1 MNDPFPPSQWERRF
15 ERLVE
20 IVPFVTLAA
29 SLAISLATPD
39 QPTGGVLRTL
49 AFTALALAW
58 ILGAR
63 LLVPAEVRGRRAF
76 VSVHFAGVLATA
88 ALLSFHDPIFVIY
101 CISGFFL
108 AANFAPSKWTFAA
121 VAATSC
127 IVYGSTLDWS
137 QATVQLVAFHLAIVA
152 VQTVAI
158 GGGAIAGIRIEDR
171 QRKYRKAVTDLQT
184 ALEENADLHAQ
195 LLTQAHQAGILDE
208 RQRMAREIHD
218 TLAQGLT
225 GIITQLRA
233 AQRVENADTHVELA
247 LNLARDSLTE
257 ARRSVAALQPH
268 QLENAHL
275 PDAMT
280 TLARNWSQTTG
291 VDLHVEVTGDRVPLS
306 PAIEVTLFR
315 VAQEALA
322 NVAKHAG
329 ATRAGLTL
337 SYTGTLVL
345 LDIRDDGIGIQ
356 DTHDG
361 KGFGLSSMRQRLRG
375 VGGSLEIESTPG
387 EGTAI
392 SATVPAL
399 QSTPAHRGTPT
410 PGEDAAPAGDTVPA
424 GDTAPALEGNPQ

>member
-1 MNDPFPPSQWERRF
+1 MNDPFPPSTWERRF
-15 ERLVE
+15 ERVVE
-20 IVPFVTLAA
+20 IVPYITLAA
-29 SLAISLATPD
+29 SLVISLASPD
-39 QPTGGVLRTL
+39 QPEGGIPRTL
-49 AFTALALAW
+49 ALTALALAW
-58 ILGAR
+58 ILGTHT
-63 LLVPAEVRGRRAF
+63 LLPAALRGRRVVVA
-76 VSVHFAGVLATA
+76 VHFAGVLATA
-88 ALLSFHDPIFVIY
+88 ALLAFHDPIFVIY

-108 AANFAPSKWTFAA
+108 AARFAPSKWTFAA
-121 VAATSC
+121 VAATSF
-127 IVYGSTLDWS
+127 VLYGSSLDWA
-137 QATVQLVAFHLAIVA
+137 QATIQLVAFHLAIIA

-158 GGGAIAGIRIEDR
+158 GGGAIAGIKIEDR
-171 QRKYRKAVTDLQT
+171 QRRYRKAVSDLQT

-208 RQRMAREIHD
+208 RRRMAREIHD

-233 AQRVENADTHVELA
+233 AQRVKDSGTHVELA
-247 LNLARDSLTE
+247 LTLAQDSLTE

-268 QLENAHL
+268 QLEDAHL
-275 PDAMT
+275 PEAMT

-329 ATRAGLTL
+329 ATRVGLTL
-337 SYTGTLVL
+337 SYTGAVVL
-345 LDIRDDGIGIQ
+345 LDIRDDGTGI
-356 DTHDG
+356 HNPNG

-375 VGGSLEIESTPG
+375 VGGSLEIESAPG
-387 EGTAI
+387 EGTAV

-399 QSTPAHRGTPT
+399 Q
-410 PGEDAAPAGDTVPA
+410 GDPR
-424 GDTAPALEGNPQ
+424 

>member
-1 MNDPFPPSQWERRF
+1 MNDPFPPSRWERRF
-15 ERLVE
+15 EHMIAV
-20 IVPFVTLAA
+20 VPYVTLAA
-29 SLAISLATPD
+29 SLVISLASPD
-39 QPTGGVLRTL
+39 QPEGGIGRTL
-49 AFTALALAW
+49 ALTALALAW
-58 ILGAR
+58 NVGHT
-63 LLVPAEVRGRRAF
+63 LLPAAVRRRRTV
-76 VSVHFAGVLATA
+76 VSIHFAGVLATA
-88 ALLSFHDPIFVIY
+88 ALLAFHDPIFVIY
-101 CISGFFL
+101 CTSGFFI

-127 IVYGSTLDWS
+127 ILYSSTLDWS
-137 QATVQLVAFHLAIVA
+137 QATAQLIAFHLAIIA

-158 GGGAIAGIRIEDR
+158 GGGAIAGIRIEER
-171 QRKYRKAVTDLQT
+171 HSKYRKALSDLQA

-233 AQRVENADTHVELA
+233 AQRVKDSDTHVELA
-247 LNLARDSLTE
+247 LTLAQDSLTE

-268 QLENAHL
+268 QLDDAHL
-275 PDAMT
+275 PDAMA
-280 TLARNWSQTTG
+280 TLARNWTQANG

-337 SYTGTLVL
+337 SYAGSVVL
-345 LDIRDDGIGIQ
+345 LDIRDNGTGI
-356 DTHDG
+356 HNPDG

-387 EGTAI
+387 EGTAV

-399 QSTPAHRGTPT
+399 Q
-410 PGEDAAPAGDTVPA
+410 
-424 GDTAPALEGNPQ
+424 GNPR

>member
-1 MNDPFPPSQWERRF
+1 MNDPFPPSAWERRF
-15 ERLVE
+15 DRVVE
-20 IVPFVTLAA
+20 VVPYITLAA
-29 SLAISLATPD
+29 SLVISLASPD
-39 QPTGGVLRTL
+39 QPEGGMPRTL
-49 AFTALALAW
+49 ALTALALAW
-58 ILGAR
+58 NLGAHT
-63 LLVPAEVRGRRAF
+63 LLPAALRGRRVVVTVYF
-76 VSVHFAGVLATA
+76 VGVLATA
-88 ALLSFHDPIFVIY
+88 ALLASHDPIFLIY

-108 AANFAPSKWTFAA
+108 AANFAPSRWTFAA
-121 VAATSC
+121 VAATSF
-127 IVYGSTLDWS
+127 VLYGSTIDWS
-137 QATVQLVAFHLAIVA
+137 QATPQLVAFYLAIIA

-158 GGGAIAGIRIEDR
+158 GGGSIAGIKIEDR
-171 QRKYRKAVTDLQT
+171 QRKYRQAVHDLQT
-184 ALEENADLHAQ
+184 AMKENADLHAQ

-233 AQRVENADTHVELA
+233 AQRVEDSDTHVELA
-247 LNLARDSLTE
+247 LTLAQDSLTE

-268 QLENAHL
+268 QLEDAHL
-275 PDAMT
+275 PEAMS
-280 TLARNWSQTTG
+280 TLARNWSQSTG

-306 PAIEVTLFR
+306 PAIEVALFR

-337 SYTGTLVL
+337 SYTGAVVL
-345 LDIRDDGIGIQ
+345 LDIRDNGTGI
-356 DTHDG
+356 HDANG

-387 EGTAI
+387 EGTAV

-399 QSTPAHRGTPT
+399 QGSPR
-410 PGEDAAPAGDTVPA
+410 
-424 GDTAPALEGNPQ
+424 

>member
-1 MNDPFPPSQWERRF
+1 MNDDPFPPSTWERRF
-15 ERLVE
+15 ERAAE
-20 IVPFVTLAA
+20 IVPYITLAA
-29 SLAISLATPD
+29 SLALSLASPD
-39 QPTGGVLRTL
+39 RAGGEIPRTL
-49 AFTALALAW
+49 ALTALALAW
-58 ILGAR
+58 LLGTR
-63 LLVPAEVRGRRAF
+63 PLLPAVRRRRVA
-76 VSVHFAGVLATA
+76 VTVHFAGVLATA

-101 CISGFFL
+101 CISGYFL

-121 VAATSC
+121 VAATS
-127 IVYGSTLDWS
+127 VVLYGSTLDWT
-137 QATVQLVAFHLAIVA
+137 QATLQLLFFHLAIVV

-158 GGGAIAGIRIEDR
+158 GGGHIAGIRIEDR
-171 QRKYRKAVTDLQT
+171 QRKYRKAVSDLQT
-184 ALEENADLHAQ
+184 AMEENADLHAQ

-233 AQRVENADTHVELA
+233 AQRVEDSGTHLELA
-247 LNLARDSLTE
+247 LDLAQDSLTE

-268 QLENAHL
+268 QLEDAHL
-275 PDAMT
+275 PEAMT
-280 TLARNWSQTTG
+280 TLARNWTETTG

-337 SYTGTLVL
+337 SYTGAVVL
-345 LDIRDDGIGIQ
+345 LDIRDDGTGI
-356 DTHDG
+356 DNPGSDNPG
-361 KGFGLSSMRQRLRG
+361 GGFGLSSMRQRLRG
-375 VGGSLEIESTPG
+375 VGGTLEVESTPG
-387 EGTAI
+387 EGTAV

-399 QSTPAHRGTPT
+399 Q
-410 PGEDAAPAGDTVPA
+410 
-424 GDTAPALEGNPQ
+424 GNPR

>member
-1 MNDPFPPSQWERRF
+1 MNDPFPPSTWERRF
-15 ERLVE
+15 ERAVE
-20 IVPFVTLAA
+20 VIPYVTLAV
-29 SLAISLATPD
+29 SLVISLASPD
-39 QPTGGVLRTL
+39 QPEGGIPRTFAL
-49 AFTALALAW
+49 TALALAW
-58 ILGAR
+58 ILGVR
-63 LLVPAEVRGRRAF
+63 TLLPAAVRGRRVA
-76 VSVHFAGVLATA
+76 VTVHFAGVLSTA
-88 ALLSFHDPIFVIY
+88 ALLAFHDPIFVIY

-121 VAATSC
+121 VAATS
-127 IVYGSTLDWS
+127 VVLYGSTLDWT
-137 QATVQLVAFHLAIVA
+137 QATVQLIAFHMAIVA

-158 GGGAIAGIRIEDR
+158 GGGHILGIRIEDR
-171 QRKYRKAVTDLQT
+171 QRKYRKAVSDLQT

-233 AQRVENADTHVELA
+233 AQRVKDSGTHLELA
-247 LNLARDSLTE
+247 LDLAQDSLTE
-257 ARRSVAALQPH
+257 ARRSVAALQPR
-268 QLENAHL
+268 QLEEAHL
-275 PDAMT
+275 PEAMT
-280 TLARNWSQTTG
+280 TLARNWTQTTG
-291 VDLHVEVTGDRVPLS
+291 VDLHIEVTGDRVPLS

-337 SYTGTLVL
+337 SYTGPVVL
-345 LDIRDDGIGIQ
+345 LDIRDDGTGI
-356 DTHDG
+356 HDPG
-361 KGFGLSSMRQRLRG
+361 SRGFGLSSMRQRLRG

-387 EGTAI
+387 EGTAV

-399 QSTPAHRGTPT
+399 Q
-410 PGEDAAPAGDTVPA
+410 
-424 GDTAPALEGNPQ
+424 GNVL

>member
-1 MNDPFPPSQWERRF
+1 MNDPFPPSTWERRF
-15 ERLVE
+15 ERAAE
-20 IVPFVTLAA
+20 IVPYITLAA
-29 SLAISLATPD
+29 SLALSLASPD
-39 QPTGGVLRTL
+39 RPEGEIPRTFAL
-49 AFTALALAW
+49 TALALAW
-58 ILGAR
+58 LLGTRPLLPAAVRRRR
-63 LLVPAEVRGRRAF
+63 LTVT
-76 VSVHFAGVLATA
+76 VHFAGVLATA
-88 ALLSFHDPIFVIY
+88 GLLGLHDPAFVIY

-121 VAATSC
+121 VAATS
-127 IVYGSTLDWS
+127 VVLYGTTLDWT
-137 QATVQLVAFHLAIVA
+137 QATPQLILFHLAIVV

-158 GGGAIAGIRIEDR
+158 GGGHIAGIRIEDR
-171 QRKYRKAVTDLQT
+171 QRKYRKAVSDLQT
-184 ALEENADLHAQ
+184 AMKENADLHAQ

-233 AQRVENADTHVELA
+233 AQRVEDSGTHLELA
-247 LNLARDSLTE
+247 LDLAQDSLTE

-268 QLENAHL
+268 QLEDAHL
-275 PDAMT
+275 PEAMT
-280 TLARNWSQTTG
+280 TLARNWTETTG

-337 SYTGTLVL
+337 SYTGAVVL
-345 LDIRDDGIGIQ
+345 LDIRDDGTGI
-356 DTHDG
+356 DNPGSDNPG
-361 KGFGLSSMRQRLRG
+361 GGFGLSSMRQRLRG
-375 VGGSLEIESTPG
+375 VGGTLEVESTPG
-387 EGTAI
+387 EGTAV

-399 QSTPAHRGTPT
+399 Q
-410 PGEDAAPAGDTVPA
+410 
-424 GDTAPALEGNPQ
+424 GNPR

>member
-1 MNDPFPPSQWERRF
+1 MNDPFPPSTWERRF
-15 ERLVE
+15 ERVVE
-20 IVPFVTLAA
+20 IVPYITLAT
-29 SLAISLATPD
+29 SLLFSLVPPD
-39 QPTGGVLRTL
+39 QPEGGIPRTL
-49 AFTALALAW
+49 ALTALALAW
-58 ILGAR
+58 ILGTHT
-63 LLVPAEVRGRRAF
+63 LLPTALRGHR
-76 VSVHFAGVLATA
+76 VVVTVHFVGVLATA
-88 ALLSFHDPIFVIY
+88 ALLSFHDPIFFIY

-108 AANFAPSKWTFAA
+108 ASRFARSKWTFAA

-127 IVYGSTLDWS
+127 VLYGSSLDWP
-137 QATVQLVAFHLAIVA
+137 QASIQLIAFYLVIIA
-152 VQTVAI
+152 VQTIAI
-158 GGGAIAGIRIEDR
+158 GGGSIAGIKIEDR
-171 QRKYRKAVTDLQT
+171 QRRYRKAVSDLQT

-195 LLTQAHQAGILDE
+195 LLAQAHQAGILDE

-233 AQRVENADTHVELA
+233 AQRVEDSGTHVELA
-247 LNLARDSLTE
+247 LNLARESLTE

-268 QLENAHL
+268 QLEDAHL
-275 PDAMT
+275 PEAMT
-280 TLARNWSQTTG
+280 ALARNWTQTAG

-329 ATRAGLTL
+329 ATRVGLTL
-337 SYTGTLVL
+337 SYTGAVVL
-345 LDIRDDGIGIQ
+345 LDIRDNGTGV
-356 DTHDG
+356 HNPNG

-387 EGTAI
+387 EGTAV

-399 QSTPAHRGTPT
+399 Q
-410 PGEDAAPAGDTVPA
+410 
-424 GDTAPALEGNPQ
+424 EGPR

>member
-1 MNDPFPPSQWERRF
+1 MNDPFPPSTWERRF
-15 ERLVE
+15 LGIAET
-20 IVPFVTLAA
+20 VPYITLAA
-29 SLAISLATPD
+29 SLVISLATPV
-39 QPTGGVLRTL
+39 QPPGAIPRTL
-49 AFTALALAW
+49 LLTGLALAW
-58 ILGAR
+58 LLGAR
-63 LLVPAEVRGRRAF
+63 TLLPAEVRGRRVAITI
-76 VSVHFAGVLATA
+76 HFAGLLVTV
-88 ALLSFHDPIFVIY
+88 ALLTAHDPIFIIY
-101 CISGFFL
+101 SISGFFL

-121 VAATSC
+121 VAATSVVLYQSA
-127 IVYGSTLDWS
+127 IDW
-137 QATVQLVAFHLAIVA
+137 AHADLQLIAFHLAIVA

-158 GGGAIAGIRIEDR
+158 GGGHIAGVKIEER
-171 QRKYRKAVTDLQT
+171 QRKYRKAVSDLQA

-233 AQRVENADTHVELA
+233 AQRVEDAGTHVGLA
-247 LNLARDSLTE
+247 LDLAQDSLTE

-268 QLENAHL
+268 QLEDAHL
-275 PDAMT
+275 PEAMT
-280 TLARNWSQTTG
+280 VLARNWAQTTS

-322 NVAKHAG
+322 NVAKHAD

-337 SYTGTLVL
+337 SYTGAVVL
-345 LDIRDDGIGIQ
+345 LDIRDNGTGFREPGGQ
-356 DTHDG
+356 
-361 KGFGLSSMRQRLRG
+361 GFGLSSMRQRLRG

-387 EGTAI
+387 EGTAV

-399 QSTPAHRGTPT
+399 QGSPR
-410 PGEDAAPAGDTVPA
+410 
-424 GDTAPALEGNPQ
+424 

>member
-1 MNDPFPPSQWERRF
+1 MNDPFPPSTWERRF
-15 ERLVE
+15 ERIAE
-20 IVPFVTLAA
+20 TVPYITLAA
-29 SLAISLATPD
+29 SLALSLASLDPEA
-39 QPTGGVLRTL
+39 GGIPGTL
-49 AFTALALAW
+49 ALTALALAW
-58 ILGAR
+58 LLGTR
-63 LLVPAEVRGRRAF
+63 PLLPAAVRRRRAA
-76 VSVHFAGVLATA
+76 VTVHFAGVLVTA
-88 ALLSFHDPIFVIY
+88 GLLTLHDPAFIIY

-121 VAATSC
+121 VAATS
-127 IVYGSTLDWS
+127 VVLYGSTLDWT
-137 QATVQLVAFHLAIVA
+137 QATPQLVAFHLAIVV

-158 GGGAIAGIRIEDR
+158 GGGHIAGIRIEDR
-171 QRKYRKAVTDLQT
+171 QRKYRKAVSDLQT

-233 AQRVENADTHVELA
+233 AQRVEDSGTHLELA
-247 LNLARDSLTE
+247 LDLAQDSLTE

-268 QLENAHL
+268 QLEDAHL
-275 PDAMT
+275 PEAMT
-280 TLARNWSQTTG
+280 TLARNWTQTTG

-337 SYTGTLVL
+337 SYTGAVVL
-345 LDIRDDGIGIQ
+345 LDIRDDGIGI
-356 DTHDG
+356 DNPG
-361 KGFGLSSMRQRLRG
+361 GGGFGLSSMRQRLRG
-375 VGGSLEIESTPG
+375 VGGTLEVESAPG
-387 EGTAI
+387 EGTAV

-399 QSTPAHRGTPT
+399 Q
-410 PGEDAAPAGDTVPA
+410 
-424 GDTAPALEGNPQ
+424 GNPR

>member
-1 MNDPFPPSQWERRF
+1 MDDPFPPSSWERRLD
-15 ERLVE
+15 RLAE
-20 IVPFVTLAA
+20 IVPYLTLAA
-29 SLAISLATPD
+29 SLALSLASLDRPA
-39 QPTGGVLRTL
+39 GGIPRTL
-49 AFTALALAW
+49 ALTALALAW
-58 ILGAR
+58 LLGTR
-63 LLVPAEVRGRRAF
+63 PLLPAAVRRRRA
-76 VSVHFAGVLATA
+76 VVTVHFAGVLVTA
-88 ALLSFHDPIFVIY
+88 GLLTLHDPAFIIY

-121 VAATSC
+121 VAATS
-127 IVYGSTLDWS
+127 VVLYGSTLDWT
-137 QATVQLVAFHLAIVA
+137 QATPQLVAFHLAIVA

-158 GGGAIAGIRIEDR
+158 GGGHIVGIRIEDR
-171 QRKYRKAVTDLQT
+171 QRKYRKAVSDLQT

-208 RQRMAREIHD
+208 RRRMAREIHD

-233 AQRVENADTHVELA
+233 AQRVEDSGTHLELA
-247 LNLARDSLTE
+247 LDLAQDSLTE

-268 QLENAHL
+268 QLEDAHL
-275 PDAMT
+275 PEAMT
-280 TLARNWSQTTG
+280 TLARNWTQTTG

-337 SYTGTLVL
+337 SYTGAVVL
-345 LDIRDDGIGIQ
+345 LDIRDDGIGI
-356 DTHDG
+356 DDPG
-361 KGFGLSSMRQRLRG
+361 GDRPGGGGFGLSSMRQRLRG
-375 VGGSLEIESTPG
+375 VGGTLEVESAPG
-387 EGTAI
+387 EGTAV

-399 QSTPAHRGTPT
+399 Q
-410 PGEDAAPAGDTVPA
+410 
-424 GDTAPALEGNPQ
+424 GNPR